1 MDDWD
6 DDSTYWNSSSDFEID
21 KLILLLQRMTAT
33 QSLQIYEVIQRNFNN
48 DADAKIVV
56 QEIEQIVSEK
66 FLEEKENIALRS
78 EIMLMRKDLEVLRQ
92 EMKTGFAESES
103 RIKSEINKLIV
114 WIIATMFGAA
124 VLIITLAKLFFDK

>member
-1 MDDWD
+1 
-6 DDSTYWNSSSDFEID
+6 
-21 KLILLLQRMTAT
+21 MTAT